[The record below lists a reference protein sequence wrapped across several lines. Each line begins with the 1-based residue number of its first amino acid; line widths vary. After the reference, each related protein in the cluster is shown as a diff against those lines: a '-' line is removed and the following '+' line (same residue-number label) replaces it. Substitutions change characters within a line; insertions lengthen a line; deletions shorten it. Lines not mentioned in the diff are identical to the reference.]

1 MISAAQQGILAS
13 DLPRRRVPRPSQCY
27 HREPATHLGGAA
39 LSRLSGMTAKSVP
52 ADETACF
59 SKMLLSR
66 VVNALF
72 RQGPKAEQCFFVRPF
87 RFILSDSTCQ
97 EVWCS
102 VSISILALPHLGQM
116 SKISL
121 WLSGQAHISAMQIT
135 SFHQMISWLK
145 LAGRNYS
152 FPLWVLFFFFFSIL
166 NSLWKTFRVAPEISF
181 WKLRKSDFLSYN
193 KVICLSYTGSSWHRK
208 ALREI

>member
-1 MISAAQQGILAS
+1 
-13 DLPRRRVPRPSQCY
+13 
-27 HREPATHLGGAA
+27 
-39 LSRLSGMTAKSVP
+39 MTAKSVP

-66 VVNALF
+66 VVNAMF
-72 RQGPKAEQCFFVRPF
+72 RQGPRAEQCFFVRPF
-87 RFILSDSTCQ
+87 SFILSDSICQ

-102 VSISILALPHLGQM
+102 VSVSILALPHLGKM

-121 WLSGQAHISAMQIT
+121 WLSGQAHISTMQIT

-152 FPLWVLFFFFFSIL
+152 FHFWVFYFFILFFLPFYSH
-166 NSLWKTFRVAPEISF
+166 SGKCSEQ
-181 WKLRKSDFLSYN
+181 
-193 KVICLSYTGSSWHRK
+193 H
-208 ALREI
+208 